1 MYPLGLLSNQAGLCP
16 VKEEIDLG
24 ESVVSSAQAVKH
36 YFAFV
41 FHREAPLP
49 LADNKS
55 HLIKARM
62 GRDRARCK
70 TSLLLM
76 WRGY

>member
-1 MYPLGLLSNQAGLCP
+1 MYPLGLLSNQAGLPP
-16 VKEEIDLG
+16 VKAGIDLG
-24 ESVVSSAQAVKH
+24 GSPSFLLLQH

-41 FHREAPLP
+41 FHSAAPLP

-55 HLIKARM
+55 HLIKARI

-76 WRGY
+76 